1 MVSRLPRRLAPLKT
15 YLPHHLPFGRLA
27 FVPLI
32 HGVPVTS
39 VFQRLSAT
47 QLIGGWIWSL
57 AIVRI
62 RPHQRIEEE
71 S

>member
-1 MVSRLPRRLAPLKT
+1 MSTKLRRVYPKT
-15 YLPHHLPFGRLA
+15 YLPNHLPFGRLA
-27 FVPLI
+27 FVRLVRGNPDA
-32 HGVPVTS
+32 S

-47 QLIGGWIWSL
+47 QIVGGSTWSL

-62 RPHQRIEEE
+62 GPYQHRREK

>member
-1 MVSRLPRRLAPLKT
+1 MTTTSRVARPKT

-32 HGVPVTS
+32 RGTPVAS
-39 VFQRLSAT
+39 VFQRLSVT
-47 QLIGGWIWSL
+47 QLIGGRAWSL

-62 RPHQRIEEE
+62 QPHPRIEED